1 MNCIAIETSTNICS
15 VALFRE
21 KKIINIKEMN
31 KPRSHS
37 IELGLMI
44 NNLLEQSKVEI
55 EILDFIALSSGP
67 GSFTGLRIGS
77 SLAKGIAYSLEIPIV
92 MVPTLNSLE
101 NEIHSLEKHSIGLYS
116 HKDQIYLQDF
126 SYKKPCSSIKLISAN
141 EIINKNLYGFDLN
154 LADDTL
160 NFIKVKPSAKL
171 IGKLAYEKYNEWLV
185 EDLSLVKLNYVTN
198 LNIN

>member
-21 KKIINIKEMN
+21 KKIINIKEIN

-37 IELGLMI
+37 TELGIMI

-77 SLAKGIAYSLEIPIV
+77 SLAKGIAYSLGIPIV
-92 MVPTLNSLE
+92 MVPTLNYHLPVIDKLDRIIDE
-101 NEIHSLEKHSIGLYS
+101 NPSRIG
-116 HKDQIYLQDF
+116 
-126 SYKKPCSSIKLISAN
+126 KK
-141 EIINKNLYGFDLN
+141 
-154 LADDTL
+154 
-160 NFIKVKPSAKL
+160 FIKIDVNKP
-171 IGKLAYEKYNEWLV
+171 
-185 EDLSLVKLNYVTN
+185 DMTP
-198 LNIN
+198 